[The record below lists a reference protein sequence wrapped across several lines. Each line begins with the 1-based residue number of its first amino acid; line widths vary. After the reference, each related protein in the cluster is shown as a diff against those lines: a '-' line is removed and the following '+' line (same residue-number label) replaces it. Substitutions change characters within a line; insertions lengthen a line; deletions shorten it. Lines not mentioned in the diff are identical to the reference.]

1 MNEIVKVKVES
12 LKMQELARFE
22 LPIKEYEK
30 KEEKYKMVIKRLTEK
45 LS

>member
-1 MNEIVKVKVES
+1 MVKAKVES

-22 LPIKEYEK
+22 LSIKEYEQ